1 LSPMYLV
8 YNILLTITSVFLS
21 PFLCFMLLI
30 RPKYRKG
37 LIQKLGFLPGKDLVS
52 LEGKQPIWIHAVSV
66 GEVMAAIPL
75 IRELK
80 KKYPEEK
87 LVIST
92 VTDTGNYTARQQVK
106 EADSVIFFPFDYPGI
121 VRKVITRVRPRLFIT
136 LETEIWPNF
145 LRELNRLKIPAIMV
159 SGRISSN
166 SYRQYRFFSFFF
178 KRVLENISF
187 FCMQSETDASRIA
200 AIGARPE
207 RLRITGNLKLNQNI
221 PIRIPEDKKGLF
233 LSLNLREGQNI
244 FIAGSTHRG
253 EEEII
258 LAVFRE
264 LKKEFP
270 DLILLLAPRH
280 PERFSEV
287 ASLLQGME
295 FNSIRRTEISPSSG
309 GRGAIEVILLDTIG
323 ELFKFYGIGTVI
335 FIGGSLVPIGGHN
348 ILEPAIYKK
357 AVLFGP
363 HMDNFSDIS
372 QILSSTGAGICVGNE
387 KELLTRARALLL
399 DEGLRES
406 LGKAAL
412 KVIEENQGALHK
424 SVDVIEQFLRHQ

>member
-1 LSPMYLV
+1 
-8 YNILLTITSVFLS
+8 
-21 PFLCFMLLI
+21 
-30 RPKYRKG
+30 
-37 LIQKLGFLPGKDLVS
+37 
-52 LEGKQPIWIHAVSV
+52 
-66 GEVMAAIPL
+66 
-75 IRELK
+75 
-80 KKYPEEK
+80 
-87 LVIST
+87 
-92 VTDTGNYTARQQVK
+92 
-106 EADSVIFFPFDYPGI
+106 
-121 VRKVITRVRPRLFIT
+121 
-136 LETEIWPNF
+136 
-145 LRELNRLKIPAIMV
+145 MV

-178 KRVLENISF
+178 KKVLENISF
-187 FCMQSETDASRIA
+187 FCMQSETDASRIT

-295 FNSIRRTEISPSSG
+295 FNSIRRTEISLSSG
-309 GRGAIEVILLDTIG
+309 GRGEVEVIILDTIG

-424 SVDVIEQFLRHQ
+424 SIEVIEQFLTHQ

>member
-1 LSPMYLV
+1 MYPI

-21 PFLCFMLLI
+21 PFLCFMLFI

-37 LIQKLGFLPGKDLVS
+37 LIQKLGFLPGEALVS

-178 KRVLENISF
+178 KKVLENISF
-187 FCMQSETDASRIA
+187 FCMQSETDASRIT

-295 FNSIRRTEISPSSG
+295 FNSIRRTEISLSSG
-309 GRGAIEVILLDTIG
+309 GRGEVEVIILDTIG

-424 SVDVIEQFLRHQ
+424 SIEVIEQFLTHQ

>member
-1 LSPMYLV
+1 MYPI

-21 PFLCFMLLI
+21 PFLCFMLFI

-37 LIQKLGFLPGKDLVS
+37 LIQKLGFLPGKALVS
-52 LEGKQPIWIHAVSV
+52 LKGKQPIWIHAVSV

-80 KKYPEEK
+80 KKYPGEK

-106 EADSVIFFPFDYPGI
+106 EADAVIFFPFDYPGI

-287 ASLLQGME
+287 ASLLQGMG
-295 FNSIRRTEISPSSG
+295 FNSIRRTEISLSSG
-309 GRGAIEVILLDTIG
+309 GRGEVEVILLDTIG

-424 SVDVIEQFLRHQ
+424 SIEVIEQFLTHQ